1 MATTVVKT
9 EKRRDLSIELCK
21 FVAVLLVINSHLKD
35 LYVSVNQ
42 LSTGGVLEIAC
53 FSLFLASRYSLV
65 RI

>member
-35 LYVSVNQ
+35 CYVSVNQ
-42 LSTGGVLEIAC
+42 LSTGGVLEIAY

>member
-35 LYVSVNQ
+35 CYVSVNQ
-42 LSTGGVLEIAC
+42 LSTGGGYW
-53 FSLFLASRYSLV
+53 R
-65 RI
+65 